1 MPTPQSSRCP
11 WLDTSKPDYVA
22 YHDDE
27 WGVPLFD
34 DQRLFEFLTL
44 EAAQA
49 GLSWYTVL
57 KKRAHYR
64 QVFAN
69 FDAEQVA
76 RFTQTQIEQLLQ
88 DPGIIRNRLKIEAAV
103 NNARCFLE
111 LQQQFGSFAA
121 YQWRFVDGRPIVNTI
136 RGPQDYQAT
145 SPQSDA
151 MSKDL
156 KQRGFKFIG
165 STIIYAHMQACGMV
179 NDHSLDC
186 FRRQQIIDSYV
197 ELGIG

>member
-1 MPTPQSSRCP
+1 MSEQTRCL
-11 WLDTSKPDYVA
+11 WLDTTKEDYVT
-22 YHDDE
+22 YHDEE

-34 DQRLFEFLTL
+34 DHKLFEFLTL

-57 KKRAHYR
+57 KKRTHYR
-64 QVFAN
+64 QVFAQ

-76 RFTQTQIEQLLQ
+76 RFDQATIERLLQ
-88 DPGIIRNRLKIEAAV
+88 DSGIIRNRLKVEAAV
-103 NNARCFLE
+103 NNARRFLE
-111 LQQQFGSFAA
+111 VQQQFGSFAA

-136 RGPQDYQAT
+136 RGPHDYQAT

-179 NDHSLDC
+179 NDHAIDC
-186 FRRQQIIDSYV
+186 FRREQIIDSYA
-197 ELGIG
+197 ELGLG